1 MIGLLLVANRGRE
14 LATAD
19 YELLQSIARYAAVA
33 LHNSRL
39 FSRMAQSNAQWV
51 EIFDAIGDFIV
62 VHDQAGRVLRVNRS
76 MAEFIGV
83 PAAELIGLGMR
94 SLISV
99 EQRLHPGFCP
109 FCEVDGRGECLHVV
123 LDRTYLVSTSYINAT
138 L

>member
-1 MIGLLLVANRGRE
+1 MAANCCRS
-14 LATAD
+14 D
-19 YELLQSIARYAAVA
+19 CELLQSIAKYAAVA

-51 EIFDAIGDFIV
+51 EIFDAISDFIV

-94 SLISV
+94 SLISC
-99 EQRLHPGFCP
+99 EQRLHPAHCP
-109 FCEVDGRGECLHVV
+109 FCGG
-123 LDRTYLVSTSYINAT
+123 
-138 L
+138 